1 MILKN
6 NQTLMI
12 FLLIVVGLL
21 SGCGSDGSKASS
33 DDQKE
38 LVLGGTIP
46 YSDML
51 EQGVKPYLE
60 KQGYSVTIKE
70 FNDYVQPNMALK
82 NGSIDANL
90 YQHEVYMKAFA
101 KENDMELSG
110 VIKVPT
116 APIGIYSKK
125 YQSLDEIEKG
135 STVAIA
141 NDPTNLARGLT
152 VLKDNGVI
160 SFDEDVDPLRA
171 SVKDITDNPKELV
184 FKPVEAAQLPRT
196 LDSVDLAAVNGNFA
210 IAAGMDLT
218 KALVRDKLPEN
229 IINQVVV
236 NRKDKDAPY
245 VQAIKE
251 AIQSDEFRKVIEENF
266 QGFHDPEWFKQK

>member
-266 QGFHDPEWFKQK
+266 QGFHEPEWFKQK

>member
-1 MILKN
+1 MKN
-6 NQTLMI
+6 NQALII

-21 SGCGSDGSKASS
+21 SGCASDGSKASS
-33 DDQKE
+33 EDKKE

-90 YQHEVYMKAFA
+90 YQHEVYMSAFA

-125 YQSLDEIEKG
+125 YQSLKEIEKG

-160 SFDEDVDPLRA
+160 DFDEDVDPLRA

-210 IAAGMDLT
+210 IASGMDLT
-218 KALVRDKLPEN
+218 KALVRDDMPDN

-236 NRKDKDAPY
+236 NTKDIDSPY
-245 VQAIKE
+245 VQDIKK
-251 AIQSDEFRKVIEENF
+251 AVQSEEFRKVIEENF
-266 QGFHDPEWFKQK
+266 QGFYEPKWFKEQ

>member
-1 MILKN
+1 MRN
-6 NQTLMI
+6 NQALMI

-21 SGCGSDGSKASS
+21 SGCASDGSKASS
-33 DDQKE
+33 EDKKE

-90 YQHEVYMKAFA
+90 YQHEVYMRAFA

-125 YQSLDEIEKG
+125 YQSLEEIEKG

-160 SFDEDVDPLRA
+160 AFDEDVDPLRA

-210 IAAGMDLT
+210 IASGMDLT
-218 KALVRDKLPEN
+218 KALVRDDMPDN

-236 NRKDKDAPY
+236 NTNDIDAPY
-245 VQAIKE
+245 VQDIKK
-251 AIQSDEFRKVIEENF
+251 AVQSEEFRKVIEENF
-266 QGFHDPEWFKQK
+266 QGFHEPKWFKEK

>member
-1 MILKN
+1 MKN

>member
-1 MILKN
+1 MKN
-6 NQTLMI
+6 KQALMI

-33 DDQKE
+33 EDKKE

-90 YQHEVYMKAFA
+90 YQHEVYMRAFA

-125 YQSLDEIEKG
+125 YQSLEEIEKG

-160 SFDEDVDPLRA
+160 DFDEDVDPLRA
-171 SVKDITDNPKELV
+171 SVRDITDNPKELV

-210 IAAGMDLT
+210 IASGMDLT
-218 KALVRDKLPEN
+218 KALVRDDMPDN

-236 NRKDKDAPY
+236 NTKDIDAPY
-245 VQAIKE
+245 VQDIKK
-251 AIQSDEFRKVIEENF
+251 AVQSEEFRKVIEENF
-266 QGFHDPEWFKQK
+266 QGFHEPKWFKD